1 MISVLIL
8 CLLGLACAAVPIIN
22 NEKTPDDANGTAANA
37 NLDEEQRS
45 LWNIASAVFKWSST
59 VSQKVNSLHQEL
71 PPTTDFEASSI
82 FWIGSCLL
90 SALGLC
96 ASGYQC
102 RKLQLKRAVEA
113 AVAESKEQ

>member
-1 MISVLIL
+1 M
-8 CLLGLACAAVPIIN
+8 LGLACDALPVNTNDKAA
-22 NEKTPDDANGTAANA
+22 DYANGTTAAA
-37 NLDEEQRS
+37 TTTAARDNLDEKERS
-45 LWNIASAVFKWSST
+45 LWNIVGAVFKWSSA
-59 VSQKVNSLHQEL
+59 VSQEVNSLHMEL

-82 FWIGSCLL
+82 FWIGSSLL

-96 ASGYQC
+96 AAGYQC